1 MRFPSICEMQPPNYQ
16 SLIPEHES
24 LVIYLD
30 LRGLMPKEEAMWDFK
45 QNQVEQQVLS
55 TSHAAYLQFYGYDVN

>member
-1 MRFPSICEMQPPNYQ
+1 
-16 SLIPEHES
+16 
-24 LVIYLD
+24 
-30 LRGLMPKEEAMWDFK
+30 MPKEEAMWDFK